1 MDSSET
7 VRREILRLAGIK
19 RQSVCINT
27 RRISDFYNIPEKSV
41 RRELTKLAEE
51 KLIRLAGWD
60 GRELRPFTAW
70 RTADEFIESSLGAG
84 HVHVDLWDN
93 EQF

>member
-1 MDSSET
+1 LFDERFFVWRGSS
-7 VRREILRLAGIK
+7 VNRL
-19 RQSVCINT
+19 VFNT

-51 KLIRLAGWD
+51 KLIRPAGWD

-70 RTADEFIESSLGAG
+70 RTADEFINSSLGAG